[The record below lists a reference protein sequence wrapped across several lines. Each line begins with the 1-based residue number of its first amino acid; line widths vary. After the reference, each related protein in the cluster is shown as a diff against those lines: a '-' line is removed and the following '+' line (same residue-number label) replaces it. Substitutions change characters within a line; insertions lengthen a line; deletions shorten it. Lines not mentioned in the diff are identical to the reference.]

1 MKSLQAPG
9 IGSGL
14 DINGIVTQLMELERR
29 PIELLDEKESTIDA
43 KVSAFGQLKSK
54 LAEFQTA
61 MKNLGS
67 EDKFK
72 IYAATSTDEDVLA
85 ITASSQ
91 AAKGRYSIDVNRIA
105 ENHKLASAAF
115 ADFDSTTISAGSPMS
130 IKVGEA
136 SFDIDVNGKT
146 LGGIRDEIN
155 NSTENNSVTAS
166 IIKED
171 GGYRLML
178 TADET
183 GSENFIEVTNDPLTL
198 ATLNQDRDESGGF
211 NKDDLDAVMT
221 FENTF
226 TVTRSSN
233 KVSDL
238 ISGVTLDI
246 KKPGNTVLAIGRDDE
261 AINESIQL
269 FADAFNALR
278 DEIDLQRDE
287 ELEADSVLSSIEA
300 RIFGVLNSGAG
311 ITGSSLSSLSE
322 AGLSIDKEGRM
333 QLENG
338 RLTEQMNLDFNSV
351 VNLFAADGEGF
362 ANRLQTMA
370 DRLLETNG
378 LIDNRESGFKD
389 RLRQIEDQK
398 FRLEERMLKI
408 EDRLR
413 KQFSTLDTFVSQM
426 NSTGAFL
433 TQQLSSPNA

>member
-105 ENHKLASAAF
+105 ENHKLASGAF

-171 GGYRLML
+171 GGYRLLL
-178 TADET
+178 TADKT

-198 ATLNQDRDESGGF
+198 ATLNQDRDESGDF

-238 ISGVTLDI
+238 ISGL
-246 KKPGNTVLAIGRDDE
+246 R
-261 AINESIQL
+261 SI
-269 FADAFNALR
+269 
-278 DEIDLQRDE
+278 
-287 ELEADSVLSSIEA
+287 S
-300 RIFGVLNSGAG
+300 
-311 ITGSSLSSLSE
+311 
-322 AGLSIDKEGRM
+322 K
-333 QLENG
+333 
-338 RLTEQMNLDFNSV
+338 
-351 VNLFAADGEGF
+351 
-362 ANRLQTMA
+362 
-370 DRLLETNG
+370 
-378 LIDNRESGFKD
+378 
-389 RLRQIEDQK
+389 
-398 FRLEERMLKI
+398 
-408 EDRLR
+408 
-413 KQFSTLDTFVSQM
+413 
-426 NSTGAFL
+426 
-433 TQQLSSPNA
+433 SPVIPF